1 MSLAIWGLV
10 VSKAKSGLD
19 AATKTDEQSV
29 GAIVKKV
36 GIFTALIA
44 LASVCQLMGNANTPS
59 PVEAATQ
66 VSSSSHKLQ
75 ASRESH
81 PASYYDKSSPHYM
94 GGAHNVHLMNA
105 GNKKAHTASYYDQ
118 SSSHYMGGAHNVLLS
133 IAKESMK
140 SGKALQMPSPRRGN
154 MGHNLILDIAQESKS
169 ANVAQNVQIGVNTG
183 KVSIPSQKS
192 MGGSHNVAMAV
203 L

>member
-1 MSLAIWGLV
+1 
-10 VSKAKSGLD
+10 
-19 AATKTDEQSV
+19 
-29 GAIVKKV
+29 
-36 GIFTALIA
+36 
-44 LASVCQLMGNANTPS
+44 
-59 PVEAATQ
+59 
-66 VSSSSHKLQ
+66 
-75 ASRESH
+75 
-81 PASYYDKSSPHYM
+81 
-94 GGAHNVHLMNA
+94 
-105 GNKKAHTASYYDQ
+105 
-118 SSSHYMGGAHNVLLS
+118 MGGAHNVLLS

-169 ANVAQNVQIGVNTG
+169 ANVAQNVQIGVNNG